1 MKAKTTEGQSSRNLN
16 VILTRALL
24 VAGFF
29 IFSAIGLA
37 QSSPPVLTVA
47 PSGTNSLAITVTNG
61 NSSTS
66 YEIWTTPVL
75 GDTANY
81 PWTVAA
87 VGTTNQT
94 NFTVD
99 IGPYYTGFYRAVIDT
114 NAVPLWKAADPNNP
128 SAGVLSVWID
138 SPANGTVVQ

>member
-1 MKAKTTEGQSSRNLN
+1 MKINMDGNHQSSNCKL
-16 VILTRALL
+16 ILTRAFL
-24 VAGFF
+24 VAVFF
-29 IFSAIGLA
+29 ICSAIGLA
-37 QSSPPVLTVA
+37 QLTPPVLTVA
-47 PSGTNSLAITVTNG
+47 PSGTNQLNITITNG
-61 NSSTS
+61 INLTR

-75 GDTANY
+75 GDVANY

-87 VGTTNQT
+87 VGNTNQT

-138 SPANGTVVQ
+138 SPANGTTLN